1 MSDYTGQRRM
11 FITVRSPSI
20 LISKRILPLP
30 CGGLSALHSDTRR
43 RWLRRPEGVY
53 SVRACFDISP
63 NGPAKAISNQGAPH
77 LQIRAGPA
85 VPFVDVK
92 FNHVSSGNEDPE
104 LYTWKTPPSDVQGR
118 VALAL
123 FGDCT
128 DEGILAIRWTNT
140 YLGSDGSFQWRVYSP
155 TNTYQSGYSEKIL
168 IPVTNDPSKGPIL
181 VDLQYL
187 KKQRQKEPS
196 HKNPKNAFALLQE
209 QERRD
214 KEAKGK

>member
-1 MSDYTGQRRM
+1 MLLLPIY
-11 FITVRSPSI
+11 FI
-20 LISKRILPLP
+20 L
-30 CGGLSALHSDTRR
+30 GLLST
-43 RWLRRPEGVY
+43 VY
-53 SVRACFDISP
+53 SAPF
-63 NGPAKAISNQGAPH
+63 AAISNQGAPH

-92 FNHVSSGNEDPE
+92 FNHVSSGKENPE
-104 LYTWKTPPSDVQGR
+104 PYTWKAPPSEVQGR

-128 DEGILAIRWTNT
+128 DEGISAIRWTNT

-168 IPVTNDPSKGPIL
+168 IPVTNDPSKSPIL